1 MTKKIHWFT
10 GKDDCE
16 QFFKR
21 LAENEG
27 EKFSENLCIEG
38 KSGTTYDW
46 IITASNLV
54 GYEKIGID
62 EDVYKDNVVSYVD
75 TVYIDINNFKK
86 SNKQFLWL
94 DGDEVSLKNNGIIRV
109 WWD

>member
-1 MTKKIHWFT
+1 MAEEIHWFT

-21 LAENEG
+21 LAENE
-27 EKFSENLCIEG
+27 EEPFSENLIIEG
-38 KSGTTYDW
+38 NSNTKYNW
-46 IITASNLV
+46 IITVSNLV

-62 EDVYKDNVVSYVD
+62 EDFYTDNGVSYID
-75 TVYIDINNFKK
+75 TVYLDINNFKK
-86 SNKQFLWL
+86 SNAQFLLL
-94 DGDEVSLKNNGIIRV
+94 DGDEVSLESNGIIRV